1 MPILTVSDLRTYFHT
16 RRGVYRAVDGV
27 SFHLERGEILGIVG
41 ESGSGKSVT
50 CFSLMGLIPQPP
62 GRIESGTA
70 MFDGV
75 DLLHCS
81 PKEARAIR
89 GKRISMIFQDPM
101 TSLNPYVRVS
111 DQIIEPL
118 LIHEKISRKDALARA
133 LTMLEA
139 VGITDAA
146 KRMHSY
152 PHEFSGGM
160 RQRVMIAMALITRPD
175 ILIADEPTT
184 ALDVT
189 VQAQI
194 LALIKKLQREFGM
207 AVIFVTHDLGVVS
220 GLCDRVQVMYAGR
233 IMETADTRTLFKNPQ
248 HPYTKALQRC
258 VPALQEKGRPLFTIP
273 GLPPDL
279 SKPISE
285 TELLAR
291 FEFPPESAPQP
302 VATPKAA
309 NTNETILEV
318 KAVETYFPGRAAGL
332 FSKPTAPVRAVD
344 GVSFAVKR
352 GEVIGLVGESGS
364 GKSTLGRTIMQLV
377 PPTAGTVILE
387 GKNLTAGSASD
398 LDDMRRDLQMV
409 FQDPFASLNPRMTIF
424 ATLAEPLLVHRVCK
438 PSEVTARVTELMRQV
453 GLPARDMQKYPHEFS
468 GGQRQRIAIAR
479 ALALNPKII
488 IADEPVSALD
498 VSIQA
503 QILNLLADLVR
514 TLDLTLIFISHDLSV
529 VKHISDRIAVMY
541 KGKIVEMG
549 PALEVMEHP
558 QHDYTRTLL
567 SAIPHIEK

>member
-1 MPILTVSDLRTYFHT
+1 MPLLTVSDLRTYFHT
-16 RRGVYRAVDGV
+16 RSGVYRAVDGV
-27 SFHLERGEILGIVG
+27 SFHLDKGEILGIVG

-50 CFSLMGLIPQPP
+50 CYSLMGLIPQPP

-81 PKEARAIR
+81 AKQARAIR

-118 LIHEKISRKDALARA
+118 LIHEKISREAALARA
-133 LTMLEA
+133 LEMLEA

-233 IMETADTRTLFKNPQ
+233 IMETADTRTLFRNPQ

-291 FEFPPESAPQP
+291 FQFSENAVTPPPAR
-302 VATPKAA
+302 KAVDP
-309 NTNETILEV
+309 NDTILDV
-318 KAVETYFPGRAAGL
+318 KDVSTHFSGRASGL
-332 FSKPTAPVRAVD
+332 FGKPASAVRAVD
-344 GVSFAVKR
+344 GVNFDVKR

-364 GKSTLGRTIMQLV
+364 GKSTLGRTIMQLI
-377 PPTAGTVILE
+377 PPTSGAVFLE
-387 GKNLTAGSASD
+387 GKNLTKGSAAE
-398 LDDMRRDLQMV
+398 LAAVRRDLQMV

-424 ATLAEPLLVHRVCK
+424 ATLAEPLVAHRVCA
-438 PSEVTARVTELMRQV
+438 PSEVTARVAELMGQV
-453 GLPARDMQKYPHEFS
+453 GLATRDMQKYPHEFS

-479 ALALNPKII
+479 ALALNPKVIV
-488 IADEPVSALD
+488 ADEPVSALD

-514 TLDLTLIFISHDLSV
+514 RLNLTLIFISHDLSV

-541 KGKIVEMG
+541 RGKIVEMG
-549 PALEVMEHP
+549 PALEVMERP

-567 SAIPHIEK
+567 SAIPRIEK